1 MRYAKNWNDGSM
13 SDGNDRLAEMIE
25 WQARCSDAQNSIERL
40 REERDALL
48 STIVSM
54 RQKEDA
60 LVTRV
65 TELEA
70 IVQRMSQEIARH
82 RADGELYP

>member
-1 MRYAKNWNDGSM
+1 M
-13 SDGNDRLAEMIE
+13 SEQANEQLAEMIE
-25 WQARCSDAQNSIERL
+25 WQARCNDAQNSIERL
-40 REERDALL
+40 REERDGLL
-48 STIVSM
+48 NTISSLTQ
-54 RQKEDA
+54 REDA

-70 IVQRMSQEIARH
+70 IVMRMTHEIARH

>member
-1 MRYAKNWNDGSM
+1 MRYAENWNEGSM

-82 RADGELYP
+82 RADGEMYP

>member
-1 MRYAKNWNDGSM
+1 M
-13 SDGNDRLAEMIE
+13 SDGNERMAELIE

-48 STIVSM
+48 STIVAH
-54 RQKEDA
+54 RQRDDA
-60 LVTRV
+60 LVTRI

-70 IVQRMSQEIARH
+70 TVQRMTQEIARH

>member
-1 MRYAKNWNDGSM
+1 MRYGRNWNADDM
-13 SDGNDRLAEMIE
+13 SDGNERMAELIE

-48 STIVSM
+48 STVVAH
-54 RQKEDA
+54 RQREDA
-60 LVTRV
+60 LVTRI

-70 IVQRMSQEIARH
+70 TVQRMTQEIARH

>member
-1 MRYAKNWNDGSM
+1 M

-48 STIVSM
+48 STIDSM

-82 RADGELYP
+82 RADGEMYP

>member
-1 MRYAKNWNDGSM
+1 M
-13 SDGNDRLAEMIE
+13 SEQANEQLAEMIE
-25 WQARCSDAQNSIERL
+25 WQARCTDAQNSIERL
-40 REERDALL
+40 REERDGLL
-48 STIVSM
+48 NTISSLSQ
-54 RQKEDA
+54 REDA

-70 IVQRMSQEIARH
+70 IVLRMTHEIARH

>member
-1 MRYAKNWNDGSM
+1 MRYAKNWNEESM

-82 RADGELYP
+82 RADGEMYP

>member
-1 MRYAKNWNDGSM
+1 M
-13 SDGNDRLAEMIE
+13 AELIE

-48 STIVSM
+48 STIVAH
-54 RQKEDA
+54 RQREDA
-60 LVTRV
+60 LVTRI

-70 IVQRMSQEIARH
+70 TVQRMTQEIARH

>member
-1 MRYAKNWNDGSM
+1 MRYAKNWNEGSM

-48 STIVSM
+48 TTIVSM

>member
-1 MRYAKNWNDGSM
+1 MRYAKNWNEGSM

-82 RADGELYP
+82 RADGEMYP

>member
-1 MRYAKNWNDGSM
+1 M

-82 RADGELYP
+82 RADGEMYP

>member
-1 MRYAKNWNDGSM
+1 MRYAKNWNEESM

>member
-1 MRYAKNWNDGSM
+1 M

-25 WQARCSDAQNSIERL
+25 WQTRCSDAQNSIERL

>member
-1 MRYAKNWNDGSM
+1 MRYAKNWNEGSM

-54 RQKEDA
+54 SQKEDA

>member
-1 MRYAKNWNDGSM
+1 MRYGRNWNADDM
-13 SDGNDRLAEMIE
+13 SDGNERMAELIE

-48 STIVSM
+48 STVVAH
-54 RQKEDA
+54 RQREDA
-60 LVTRV
+60 LVSRV

-70 IVQRMSQEIARH
+70 TVQRMTQEIARH

>member
-1 MRYAKNWNDGSM
+1 
-13 SDGNDRLAEMIE
+13 
-25 WQARCSDAQNSIERL
+25 
-40 REERDALL
+40 
-48 STIVSM
+48 M

>member
-1 MRYAKNWNDGSM
+1 M
-13 SDGNDRLAEMIE
+13 SEQANEQLAEMIE
-25 WQARCSDAQNSIERL
+25 WQARCNDAQTSIERL
-40 REERDALL
+40 REERDGLLNTISAL
-48 STIVSM
+48 TQ
-54 RQKEDA
+54 REDA

-70 IVQRMSQEIARH
+70 IVMRMTHEIARH